1 MMIRRLLVLTLL
13 TGAPSACGGES
24 QAVRD
29 QAALKHEV
37 SPQELLR
44 KGDASAARGDMTRAE
59 QYYVMA
65 QRAGADEHQIVQ
77 RLLVACVSDQRYPVA
92 LEYAERYLRRHPE
105 DIEVR
110 FATASLRAALGD
122 LTVARDMMMEV
133 LREQPSWAEAHYAL
147 GSVLRQMGE
156 QQPLADEH
164 DVEYLRLSPQGTYA
178 EAARDRLRRNPQ

>member
-1 MMIRRLLVLTLL
+1 MMTRRLLVLALL
-13 TGAPSACGGES
+13 LAAPSACGES
-24 QAVRD
+24 QALRD
-29 QAALKHEV
+29 RAAIKREV
-37 SPQELLR
+37 SPRELLR
-44 KGDASAARGDMTRAE
+44 KGDASASLGDMTRAE

-65 QRAGADEHQIVQ
+65 QKAGADEHQVVQ
-77 RLLVACVSDQRYPVA
+77 RLLVACVADQRYPVA
-92 LEYAERYLRRHPE
+92 LEYAERHLRRHPE
-105 DIEVR
+105 DVEVR

-122 LTVARDMMMEV
+122 LTAARDMMLEV
-133 LREQPSWAEAHYAL
+133 LRERPTWAEAHYAL

>member
-1 MMIRRLLVLTLL
+1 MTRRLVLLALL
-13 TGAPSACGGES
+13 LGAPSACGGES

-29 QAALKHEV
+29 RAAIKREV

-44 KGDASAARGDMTRAE
+44 RGDASASLGDMTRAE

-65 QRAGADEHQIVQ
+65 QRAGADDHQVVQ

-92 LEYAERYLRRHPE
+92 LEYAERHLRRHPG
-105 DIEVR
+105 DVEVR

-122 LTVARDMMMEV
+122 LAVARDMMIEV
-133 LREQPSWAEAHYAL
+133 LRAQPTWAEAHYAL

-156 QQPLADEH
+156 QQQLAEEH
-164 DVEYLRLSPQGTYA
+164 DIEYLRLSPQGTYA

>member
-1 MMIRRLLVLTLL
+1 MMTPRFLTLSL
-13 TGAPSACGGES
+13 LLAVTSACGES
-24 QAVRD
+24 QALRD
-29 QAALKHEV
+29 RAELKREV
-37 SPQELLR
+37 APQELMR
-44 KGDASAARGDMTRAE
+44 KGDASASLGDMTRAE

-77 RLLVACVSDQRYPVA
+77 RLLVACVADQRYPVA
-92 LEYAERYLRRHPE
+92 LEDAERHLRRHPG
-105 DIEVR
+105 DVEVR

-122 LTVARDMMMEV
+122 LTIARDLMLEV
-133 LREQPSWAEAHYAL
+133 LREQPAWAEAHYAL

-156 QQPLADEH
+156 QQALADEH